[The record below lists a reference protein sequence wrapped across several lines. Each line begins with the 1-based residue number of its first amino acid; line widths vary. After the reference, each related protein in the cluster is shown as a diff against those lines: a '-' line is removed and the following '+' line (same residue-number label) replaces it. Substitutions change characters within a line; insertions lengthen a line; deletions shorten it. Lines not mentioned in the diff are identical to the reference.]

1 MPTTVLYRG
10 SRRSIEAVVRRGA
23 CPAREYVERL
33 GVAERKKVLALFVR
47 AGDHWPI
54 VNTEKFKH
62 LDGDIYEFKAGQH
75 RLMRFFRPGARII
88 VTHGFQKKTARV
100 PRPEIERARAVLA
113 EFLEDER

>member
-23 CPAREYVERL
+23 CPAQDYIDGL
-33 GVAERKKVLALFVR
+33 GAVERKKVLALLLR

-62 LDGDIYEFKAGQH
+62 LEGDIYEFKAGRH
-75 RLMRFFRPGARII
+75 RLTCFFQPGARII
-88 VTHGFQKKTARV
+88 ITHGFRKQTART
-100 PRPEIERARAVLA
+100 PKPEIARA
-113 EFLEDER
+113 ETIRSQFMEDDR